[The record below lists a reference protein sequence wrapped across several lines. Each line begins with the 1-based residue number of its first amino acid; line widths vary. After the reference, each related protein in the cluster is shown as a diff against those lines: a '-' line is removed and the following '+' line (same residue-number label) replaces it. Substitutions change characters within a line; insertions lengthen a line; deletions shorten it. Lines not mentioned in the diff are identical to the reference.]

1 MKLLEPLS
9 IGSMTLRNRMTMP
22 AMATALSGTDGSV
35 TDRAVAYYS
44 RRAAG
49 GVALVTLE
57 VTGIHRL
64 TRHRENAFMID
75 RDECIYG
82 IGRLARGVQAHG
94 AKFAVQL
101 WHSGSVAKPSIIGEP
116 AVAPSAVAL
125 PGRTD
130 VPRALTEAEIQELV
144 ECFAEGARRARDAGA
159 DAIEVHCAH
168 GYLLQQFLSPLTNK
182 RTDRYGGE
190 LRNRARF
197 SLEVVARIREKLGR
211 DFPVLAKLTA
221 DDKMEGG
228 TTIEET
234 KIFARWLQDQ
244 GVDALVVSAGGPF
257 TRIWISQPMMVPR
270 GCLVPYAAA
279 VKSVVDLPV
288 GTIGRIND
296 PDLAEKVLNEGSADF
311 VAIGRPLLADPDFP
325 RKVQEG
331 RSDEI
336 RHCVAC
342 RFCNDTTSRLGQPI
356 QCMVNPET
364 GRELD
369 WVVEKAKEPKKVLV
383 VGAGPGGLEAARM
396 SAFRGHRV
404 TLCEQSDVLG
414 GMVALGCK
422 PPSKAELGTLLE
434 FYAGELRRNKVELR
448 LGETVTAEFVK
459 EMAPDVI
466 VVATGTTPLVP
477 PIPGLD
483 SPNVVQSRDV
493 LAGRATLA
501 GSAVVVGGGDV
512 GCETAEYL
520 RARGLEVTVLEMAED
535 FAREMEPGTRG
546 MFLPHLRSM
555 GIRLISSARVMRVD
569 GRRVVFTN
577 GEGQETFVEADT
589 VVLAVGGRPNSDLL
603 QSLEPL
609 GMPVMAVGDCV
620 KARRI
625 PDAIYEGALVGRQI

>member
-22 AMATALSGTDGSV
+22 AMATALSETDGSV
-35 TDRAVAYYS
+35 TDRAIAYYS

-75 RDECIYG
+75 RDECIDG
-82 IGRLARGVQAHG
+82 IGRLARGVQAYG

-101 WHSGSVAKPSIIGEP
+101 WHSGSVAKPAIIGEP

-125 PGRTD
+125 PGRKD

-159 DAIEVHCAH
+159 DAVEVHCAH

-244 GVDALVVSAGGPF
+244 GVDAVVVSAGGPF
-257 TRIWISQPMMVPR
+257 SRIWISQPMMVSR

-279 VKSVVDLPV
+279 VKSVVDIPV
-288 GTIGRIND
+288 GTIGRINF
-296 PDLAEKVLNEGSADF
+296 PEVAEKALSEGSADF
-311 VAIGRPLLADPDFP
+311 VAIGRSLLADPDFP

-369 WVVEKAKEPKKVLV
+369 WVVERTKEPKKVLV
-383 VGAGPGGLEAARM
+383 VGAGPGGMEAARM
-396 SAFRGHRV
+396 AAFRGHRV

-422 PPSKAELGTLLE
+422 PPSKAELGPLLE

-448 LGETVTAEFVK
+448 LGETVTADFVK

-466 VVATGTTPLVP
+466 VVATGTTPLAP

-483 SPNVVQSRDV
+483 GPNVVQSRDV

-501 GSAVVVGGGDV
+501 GSVVVVGGGDV

-520 RARGLEVTVLEMAED
+520 RARGLEVMVLEMAED
-535 FAREMEPGTRG
+535 LAREMEPGTRG

-555 GIRLISSARVMRVD
+555 GIRLISNARVMGVD
-569 GRRVVFTN
+569 GRNVVFTN
-577 GEGQETFVEADT
+577 GDGQETIVEADT
-589 VVLAVGGRPNSDLL
+589 VVLAVGRRANNALQ

-609 GMPVMAVGDCV
+609 GIPVMAVGDCV

-625 PDAIYEGALVGRQI
+625 PDAIYEGALAGRQI